1 MGNSLA
7 LDTKFLKAIDLYW
20 HIKMFLGKILL
31 DNEEDKEEIME
42 QLVEVLQQL
51 QDIQACIGN

>member
-42 QLVEVLQQL
+42 QLVEVRQQL
-51 QDIQACIGN
+51 QDI